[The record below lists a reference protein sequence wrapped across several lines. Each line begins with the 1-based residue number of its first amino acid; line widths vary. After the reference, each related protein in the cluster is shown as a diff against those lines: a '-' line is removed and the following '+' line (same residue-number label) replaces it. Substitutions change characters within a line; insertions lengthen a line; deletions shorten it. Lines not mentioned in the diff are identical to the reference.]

1 MKAVAKWPYE
11 FGAAVLG
18 STHISSIII
27 PIQIS
32 ARESEFQSI
41 GTKLHI
47 HDKASSMLGYSISKY
62 ETVEMNIYL
71 VPTLRSKL
79 RHKVMRKRGGPG
91 TAVAML
97 PGGRWSAGA
106 SSVVETCGERAPST
120 KAARAEFVAEC
131 SSMRRKVF
139 RSPTPAASTGHTR
152 SEDCGVFS
160 SLRQLII

>member
-18 STHISSIII
+18 WGGLGSIHISSIII

-41 GTKLHI
+41 DTKLHI

-91 TAVAML
+91 TAVAMFAGRLRVPVHL
-97 PGGRWSAGA
+97 PWWKRVGNEHPA
-106 SSVVETCGERAPST
+106 SGIR
-120 KAARAEFVAEC
+120 
-131 SSMRRKVF
+131 
-139 RSPTPAASTGHTR
+139 G
-152 SEDCGVFS
+152 
-160 SLRQLII
+160 